1 MFRLIFTILWMGSAT
16 FAILE
21 WFGIITTPRT
31 IVGGLWIFM
40 ALIMAIISS
49 DIIIVEYEEEDG

>member
-1 MFRLIFTILWMGSAT
+1 MGSAT